1 MKRIKFFTALMALL
15 MLFSLIGCAA
25 EDKQY
30 AQIIDANQTYSFA
43 MSRSG
48 GLSIVPVMNDLESLT
63 LECDKGELFYSSGML
78 AEGVKVLDLGSKQIV
93 FDDSVFGTAYW
104 YPEFEDEEHY
114 TLDAII
120 NVSAKLGDGSE
131 YFQKLYV
138 NSDGLTFTLTDSKK
152 ER

>member
-1 MKRIKFFTALMALL
+1 MRRIKFITALIAFI
-15 MLFSLIGCAA
+15 MLVSMIGCAA
-25 EDKQY
+25 DNEQY
-30 AQIIDANQTYSFA
+30 AQIIDTNQTYSFA

-63 LECDKGELFYSSGML
+63 IKCDKGELFYSSAML

-93 FDDSVFGTAYW
+93 YDDTIFGTGYW

-114 TLDAII
+114 TLEAVIE
-120 NVSAKLGDGSE
+120 VSAKLSDGTE

-138 NSDGLTFTLTDSKK
+138 NSDGLTFTLTDSEK
-152 ER
+152 EK